1 MNIWKRAY
9 LHTVRKKGKTMLMF
23 FILLIVSTMIL
34 TCLSIRSATN
44 TAALNIR
51 KSLMG
56 GFTINATHIDNFLD
70 KNIVDTILKIPGV
83 KDYNLRS
90 YYLAEYRD
98 ISGNKLLINTDDSVP
113 PSKGQEHSGKLIASS
128 QSNQDNYF
136 KESGFKLI
144 EGRHL
149 NKKDQNAILVSED
162 FAKRNSL
169 TIGDVIIL
177 GDNYLNKEARIT
189 IIGIFNPTQAME
201 NRASSSPDSLYENIG
216 FIDHTTYSKLN
227 FDDANI
233 HYQYGDFYVSDP
245 AKLDSIISKVK
256 DIKGISWENCI
267 FTKNDAAYQNAKTQ
281 LQALQNL
288 VTVMVFVLISI
299 SIIILAFILLL
310 WTRNRIQEI
319 GMMLAIGIEK
329 KSIFMQHVLEV
340 VLIAILAFGISYCTS
355 SLMSQTVGDILIEQN
370 NAKNHIVTNNLTEG
384 TSKNIEKDDS
394 NALDLININVSIENL
409 AFIYVIGIG
418 IIIISLALASYPI
431 MRLKPKQ
438 VLVKLS

>member
-56 GFTINATHIDNFLD
+56 GFTINATH
-70 KNIVDTILKIPGV
+70 TILKIPGV

-149 NKKDQNAILVSED
+149 NKKI
-162 FAKRNSL
+162 K
-169 TIGDVIIL
+169 
-177 GDNYLNKEARIT
+177 
-189 IIGIFNPTQAME
+189 M
-201 NRASSSPDSLYENIG
+201 LY
-216 FIDHTTYSKLN
+216 
-227 FDDANI
+227 
-233 HYQYGDFYVSDP
+233 
-245 AKLDSIISKVK
+245 
-256 DIKGISWENCI
+256 
-267 FTKNDAAYQNAKTQ
+267 
-281 LQALQNL
+281 
-288 VTVMVFVLISI
+288 
-299 SIIILAFILLL
+299 
-310 WTRNRIQEI
+310 
-319 GMMLAIGIEK
+319 
-329 KSIFMQHVLEV
+329 
-340 VLIAILAFGISYCTS
+340 
-355 SLMSQTVGDILIEQN
+355 
-370 NAKNHIVTNNLTEG
+370 
-384 TSKNIEKDDS
+384 
-394 NALDLININVSIENL
+394 
-409 AFIYVIGIG
+409 
-418 IIIISLALASYPI
+418 
-431 MRLKPKQ
+431 
-438 VLVKLS
+438 